1 MTSSW
6 QSLLK
11 TIQWIFHVLLPQK
24 TTGSSRSTKPKA
36 LKGFSNT
43 ALVSEVSAL
52 WPFLAHLS
60 VLTELH
66 SQTPKNLVSQ
76 QGCGKAHHR
85 EEWMGVTTDW
95 HQAQEPKS
103 TPSSTTKLLLPIPLF
118 PSAICKVTGI
128 TKFFKCL
135 GQKYNSGQQED
146 TNICCHIL
154 LLRNLAIYCNLQVTK
169 ADSNEIRRRNYAHLL
184 SLQE

>member
-1 MTSSW
+1 MYCCHRR
-6 QSLLK
+6 LLAAQEAQNPK
-11 TIQWIFHVLLPQK
+11 HWKDFLTL
-24 TTGSSRSTKPKA
+24 TT
-36 LKGFSNT
+36 
-43 ALVSEVSAL
+43 LVSEVSAL

-85 EEWMGVTTDW
+85 EEWMWVTTDW

-103 TPSSTTKLLLPIPLF
+103 TPSSTTKLLLLSIPLF
-118 PSAICKVTGI
+118 PSAICKATGI

-154 LLRNLAIYCNLQVTK
+154 LLRNLAIYCNLKVTK
-169 ADSNEIRRRNYAHLL
+169 ADSNEVRRRNYAHLL